1 MNQRRR
7 YAPSGAEA
15 EFQPGSRRRVLRNL
29 VGIRKVGEMN
39 AAETRAL
46 LEAADWA
53 VQTYS
58 VGHGFTAEDLRQLH
72 RIWLGSIYPWAGA
85 YRAVNL
91 AKGGFHFAAAREVP
105 RLMREFEGKVL
116 TRFTPCRPAPANGAK
131 GIAEALAV
139 VHAELVLIHPFREG
153 NGRLARL
160 LSALMGYQAG
170 IATLDLADL
179 SRGGRKRYIA
189 AIHATVGRDY
199 LPMQVLFERAIARSS
214 GQ

>member
-1 MNQRRR
+1 MSQRRR

-29 VGIRKVGEMN
+29 LGIRTVREMN
-39 AAETRAL
+39 MTETRAL

-53 VQTYS
+53 VRTYS
-58 VGHGFTAEDLRQLH
+58 AGHRFSAEDLRQLH
-72 RIWLGSIYPWAGA
+72 RIWLGKIYPWAGK

-91 AKGGFHFAAAREVP
+91 AKGGFHFAAAREVT
-105 RLMREFEGKVL
+105 RLMRELESKVL
-116 TRFTPCRPAPANGAK
+116 ARFTPCQPGPVNGPAGL
-131 GIAEALAV
+131 AEALAV

-160 LSALMGYQAG
+160 LSTLMGYQAG

-189 AIHATVGRDY
+189 AIHAAVGRDY